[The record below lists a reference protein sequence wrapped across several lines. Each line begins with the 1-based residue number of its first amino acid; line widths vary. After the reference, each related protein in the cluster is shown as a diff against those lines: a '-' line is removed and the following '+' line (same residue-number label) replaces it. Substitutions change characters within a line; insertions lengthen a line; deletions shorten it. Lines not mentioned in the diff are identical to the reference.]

1 MPETS
6 PELAARIDSLR
17 ASHAENPARFFMPL
31 ASAYREA
38 GEVAKAEELLR
49 ENLKRHPGYLSAHV
63 LLGRCL
69 ADRGAYAEARNEF
82 QYVLSVDP
90 QNLIALRTL
99 GDMAAQGGDRD
110 EARRWYGE
118 LMSVDPM
125 NGEARTAL
133 AALDAA
139 PAAQPQEPH
148 AHAGFGMVDP
158 DATLPEG
165 IDHAAGN
172 ADPGAWGEVELGHD
186 PAADQPV
193 EAHAAGSHDS
203 FEAMDFG
210 AVDLTVVAFRLVRF

>member
-6 PELAARIDSLR
+6 PELAARIEILK

-38 GEVAKAEELLR
+38 GEVGRAEELLR

-82 QYVLSVDP
+82 QYVLSVDG

-99 GDMAAQGGDRD
+99 GDMAAGGGDPA

-118 LMSVDPM
+118 LLSVDPM
-125 NGEARTAL
+125 NTEARNAVAALESVSAALTSDGGGEAGGLRHGGHRRARRRGRPAQRRQRRPGRL
-133 AALDAA
+133 GLGEPGRPRGGRRLDALGPRRA
-139 PAAQPQEPH
+139 RGTMPAASTRSTS
-148 AHAGFGMVDP
+148 ARW
-158 DATLPEG
+158 T
-165 IDHAAGN
+165 
-172 ADPGAWGEVELGHD
+172 
-186 PAADQPV
+186 
-193 EAHAAGSHDS
+193 
-203 FEAMDFG
+203 
-210 AVDLTVVAFRLVRF
+210 